1 MTGLDGSANPPWAVV
16 HRTEQRM
23 SRMVGYARAACA
35 TFVVIP
41 LFGWD
46 RLRHPW
52 LAVLIVVAAAGEAS
66 WFAWQAW
73 HGPDRLSRRLVLTD
87 VTFCVAL
94 MLVGSRAAQPHERNK
109 LMTELVPFSLVAS
122 AGVGFGL
129 GLGLLAVAA
138 VVTLMTAWSL
148 AVLPDVSLK
157 LGSDLLGF
165 ALWYVV
171 AMLIARELRTLSAAT
186 AAAQDAA
193 RTAGRLAVE
202 QEREAES
209 LRQREIT
216 HREIHDYLLP
226 IVDHVAGGGLPSSA
240 LVREAR
246 RGAQRARRIIMDPRG
261 LDPRV
266 LNGDGSDGNGNGD
279 GDGGTPEPGET
290 GFEAMMSAVVDT
302 FADEGLALV
311 PFVAIQGEPPVP
323 VREALVAATREA
335 LRNIV
340 RHAGE
345 VDEVSLFVEGGADAV
360 LVVVRDRGV
369 GFDPATVRPGGGMSG
384 SYQALRRHG
393 GQALVT
399 ARPGDGVK
407 VTLRWPAPPTPPG
420 GGTPSSPS
428 DDGAPSPGPGRAG
441 PR

>member
-1 MTGLDGSANPPWAVV
+1 MTGLGGSADPPWAVV

-23 SRMVGYARAACA
+23 SRMIGYARAACA

-52 LAVLIVVAAAGEAS
+52 LAVLIVVAATAEAS
-66 WFAWQAW
+66 WFAWRAW

-129 GLGLLAVAA
+129 GLGLLAAAA
-138 VVTLMTAWSL
+138 VAILMTAWSL

-165 ALWYVV
+165 TLWYIV

-186 AAAQDAA
+186 ATAQDAA
-193 RTAGRLAVE
+193 KAAGRVAVE

-226 IVDHVAGGGLPSSA
+226 IVDHVAAGGTPSPA

-266 LNGDGSDGNGNGD
+266 LDGNGNGN
-279 GDGGTPEPGET
+279 GNGGGGGGGTPAPGET
-290 GFEAMMSAVVDT
+290 GFEAMMSTVVDA

-311 PFVAIQGEPPVP
+311 PFVAIQGEPPAP

-335 LRNIV
+335 LRNVV
-340 RHAGE
+340 RHAGG
-345 VDEVSLFVEGGADAV
+345 VDEVSLFVEGDAGAV

-369 GFDPATVRPGGGMSG
+369 GFDPTTVRPGGGMSG
-384 SYQALRRHG
+384 SYQAVRRHG
-393 GQALVT
+393 GQVVVT
-399 ARPGDGVK
+399 AQPGGGVK
-407 VTLRWPAPPTPPG
+407 VTLRWPAPPTP
-420 GGTPSSPS
+420 
-428 DDGAPSPGPGRAG
+428 
-441 PR
+441 

>member
-1 MTGLDGSANPPWAVV
+1 MTGLGGAAGPPWVVV

-52 LAVLIVVAAAGEAS
+52 LAVLIVVAAATEAS
-66 WFAWQAW
+66 WFASRAW
-73 HGPDRLSRRLVLTD
+73 RGPDRLSRRLVLTD
-87 VTFCVAL
+87 VAFCVAL

-138 VVTLMTAWSL
+138 VAILMAAWSL

-171 AMLIARELRTLSAAT
+171 AMLIARELRMLSVAT

-193 RTAGRLAVE
+193 RAAGRVAVE

-226 IVDHVAGGGLPSSA
+226 IVDHVAGGGTPSPA

-261 LDPRV
+261 LEPRV
-266 LNGDGSDGNGNGD
+266 LD
-279 GDGGTPEPGET
+279 GDGGDGGGGDGGDGGGTPAPGET

-311 PFVAIQGEPPVP
+311 PFVAIQGEPPAP
-323 VREALVAATREA
+323 VCEALVAATREA
-335 LRNIV
+335 LRNVV
-340 RHAGE
+340 RHSAG
-345 VDEVSLFVEGGADAV
+345 VDEVSLFVDGDAGAV

-384 SYQALRRHG
+384 SYQAVRRHG
-393 GQALVT
+393 GQVLVT
-399 ARPGDGVK
+399 GQ
-407 VTLRWPAPPTPPG
+407 PG
-420 GGTPSSPS
+420 GGV
-428 DDGAPSPGPGRAG
+428 
-441 PR
+441 